1 MFRSYINVVLA
12 LIISLICILF
22 VFKLLF
28 DAGIMTWEHFE
39 RGSSPVDWCEA
50 NYIISPNIAEFVNTV
65 SFPS

>member
-1 MFRSYINVVLA
+1 MFRSDNYFVLA
-12 LIISLICILF
+12 LIIIVVCIFLA
-22 VFKLLF
+22 FKLLF

-65 SFPS
+65 SNPC